1 MKRLLIV
8 CLLLIVILIYC
19 LYLSVKK
26 NIKANEQTEKAVEL
40 YKQGVENEKAKETMY
55 SGDSRSDFDNS
66 INILQNLKS

>member
-26 NIKANEQTEKAVEL
+26 TIKANEQTEKAVEL